1 MIIATVNTKGGVT
14 KTTSTIYLAHE
25 YRLRNPD
32 AHIVVADLDKQGSA
46 SEWADVAADNGQP
59 LPFEVRVSNVK
70 RLPRLATELGPTDA
84 LFIDAPPS
92 DSSLIQAAIDVADF
106 VVIPSRP
113 AGLDTARVWE
123 TLRVLDSDQ
132 LYAVLIVFAR
142 LGTNLLRDTMASF
155 DSEDISRFDTI
166 VTLKEK
172 YPQEYGYRPTPDT
185 TYSDVLSEMMEAM
198 K

>member
-1 MIIATVNTKGGVT
+1 MIVATVNTKGGVT

-59 LPFEVRVSNVK
+59 LPFEVQVSNVK
-70 RLPRLATELGPTDA
+70 RLPRLTAELGHGDA

-106 VVIPSRP
+106 VIIPSRP

-155 DSEDISRFDTI
+155 DSENISRFDTI